1 MNRVVI
7 GILAHVDSGKTTL
20 SEGMLYSAGE
30 IRKIGRVDHGDAF
43 LDSHEI
49 ERDKGITIF
58 SKQAV
63 MRFRDT
69 EFTLLDTPGHVDF
82 STEMER
88 TLSVLDYAILVIS
101 GTDGIQNH
109 TETLWRLL
117 ARYNVPTFIFVN
129 KMDLNADRN
138 AVLDELHTRF
148 SDGCIDFT
156 QNYENEDFRES
167 LAMCDE
173 SIMNTF
179 LADGTVK
186 NQDIRNAVVQRKIFP
201 CYFGSALKMEGV
213 SEFLEGL
220 ELYTRQII
228 YDDKFGAKVFKI
240 AEDEQGTYIMNSKDL
255 CLLDHLPDLIKSGV
269 KSLKIEGRMKS
280 VHYVATV
287 VSVYRKAID
296 AYLRDPEHFSVLPE
310 WQEELLKISHRP
322 YTTGFFEHRPEAD
335 GQVYTTSS
343 YEQTADFVGLV
354 NDYDAAS
361 GRVTLEQRNNVK
373 EGETLEILTPGGTVF
388 PWTLSDM
395 EDETGTPIAAAPH
408 AQMIFTAVGD
418 ARMEPYSLVRRLKKA

>member
-1 MNRVVI
+1 
-7 GILAHVDSGKTTL
+7 
-20 SEGMLYSAGE
+20 
-30 IRKIGRVDHGDAF
+30 
-43 LDSHEI
+43 
-49 ERDKGITIF
+49 
-58 SKQAV
+58 
-63 MRFRDT
+63 
-69 EFTLLDTPGHVDF
+69 
-82 STEMER
+82 
-88 TLSVLDYAILVIS
+88 
-101 GTDGIQNH
+101 
-109 TETLWRLL
+109 
-117 ARYNVPTFIFVN
+117 
-129 KMDLNADRN
+129 
-138 AVLDELHTRF
+138 
-148 SDGCIDFT
+148 
-156 QNYENEDFRES
+156 
-167 LAMCDE
+167 
-173 SIMNTF
+173 
-179 LADGTVK
+179 
-186 NQDIRNAVVQRKIFP
+186 
-201 CYFGSALKMEGV
+201 
-213 SEFLEGL
+213 
-220 ELYTRQII
+220 
-228 YDDKFGAKVFKI
+228 
-240 AEDEQGTYIMNSKDL
+240 
-255 CLLDHLPDLIKSGV
+255 
-269 KSLKIEGRMKS
+269 MKS

>member
-138 AVLDELHTRF
+138 AVL
-148 SDGCIDFT
+148 
-156 QNYENEDFRES
+156 
-167 LAMCDE
+167 
-173 SIMNTF
+173 
-179 LADGTVK
+179 
-186 NQDIRNAVVQRKIFP
+186 
-201 CYFGSALKMEGV
+201 
-213 SEFLEGL
+213 
-220 ELYTRQII
+220 
-228 YDDKFGAKVFKI
+228 
-240 AEDEQGTYIMNSKDL
+240 
-255 CLLDHLPDLIKSGV
+255 
-269 KSLKIEGRMKS
+269 
-280 VHYVATV
+280 
-287 VSVYRKAID
+287 
-296 AYLRDPEHFSVLPE
+296 
-310 WQEELLKISHRP
+310 
-322 YTTGFFEHRPEAD
+322 
-335 GQVYTTSS
+335 
-343 YEQTADFVGLV
+343 
-354 NDYDAAS
+354 
-361 GRVTLEQRNNVK
+361 
-373 EGETLEILTPGGTVF
+373 
-388 PWTLSDM
+388 
-395 EDETGTPIAAAPH
+395 
-408 AQMIFTAVGD
+408 
-418 ARMEPYSLVRRLKKA
+418 

>member
-129 KMDLNADRN
+129 K
-138 AVLDELHTRF
+138 
-148 SDGCIDFT
+148 
-156 QNYENEDFRES
+156 
-167 LAMCDE
+167 
-173 SIMNTF
+173 
-179 LADGTVK
+179 
-186 NQDIRNAVVQRKIFP
+186 
-201 CYFGSALKMEGV
+201 
-213 SEFLEGL
+213 
-220 ELYTRQII
+220 
-228 YDDKFGAKVFKI
+228 
-240 AEDEQGTYIMNSKDL
+240 
-255 CLLDHLPDLIKSGV
+255 
-269 KSLKIEGRMKS
+269 
-280 VHYVATV
+280 
-287 VSVYRKAID
+287 
-296 AYLRDPEHFSVLPE
+296 
-310 WQEELLKISHRP
+310 
-322 YTTGFFEHRPEAD
+322 
-335 GQVYTTSS
+335 
-343 YEQTADFVGLV
+343 
-354 NDYDAAS
+354 
-361 GRVTLEQRNNVK
+361 
-373 EGETLEILTPGGTVF
+373 
-388 PWTLSDM
+388 WT
-395 EDETGTPIAAAPH
+395 
-408 AQMIFTAVGD
+408 
-418 ARMEPYSLVRRLKKA
+418 

>member
-129 KMDLNADRN
+129 KMDLN
-138 AVLDELHTRF
+138 
-148 SDGCIDFT
+148 
-156 QNYENEDFRES
+156 
-167 LAMCDE
+167 
-173 SIMNTF
+173 
-179 LADGTVK
+179 
-186 NQDIRNAVVQRKIFP
+186 
-201 CYFGSALKMEGV
+201 
-213 SEFLEGL
+213 
-220 ELYTRQII
+220 
-228 YDDKFGAKVFKI
+228 
-240 AEDEQGTYIMNSKDL
+240 
-255 CLLDHLPDLIKSGV
+255 
-269 KSLKIEGRMKS
+269 
-280 VHYVATV
+280 
-287 VSVYRKAID
+287 
-296 AYLRDPEHFSVLPE
+296 
-310 WQEELLKISHRP
+310 
-322 YTTGFFEHRPEAD
+322 
-335 GQVYTTSS
+335 
-343 YEQTADFVGLV
+343 
-354 NDYDAAS
+354 
-361 GRVTLEQRNNVK
+361 
-373 EGETLEILTPGGTVF
+373 
-388 PWTLSDM
+388 
-395 EDETGTPIAAAPH
+395 
-408 AQMIFTAVGD
+408 
-418 ARMEPYSLVRRLKKA
+418 

>member
-7 GILAHVDSGKTTL
+7 GILAHVDSGKTTI